1 MIIAIPS
8 KGRAGKTTSQKVLD
22 TATFF
27 VPEMEIAAYLS
38 AGIKNVV
45 PVPMEV
51 RGITKTRN
59 WILKNCG
66 EIEVVF
72 VDDDL
77 KIQGFIEFMERN
89 GKQKRLDGAEWMGE
103 FRKLFELC
111 EGLGYKI
118 WGVST
123 NGARRAVYPYKPILF
138 YSYVT
143 ASCMGIINDGEFY
156 FDESFE
162 VKEDYEL
169 CLRHIKEKGGILAA
183 RYLFWENHH
192 WGTPGGCKDY
202 RTQGMEADAIKRLIK
217 MYPGMIRK
225 IKRGGSEYSIEL
237 DF

>member
-8 KGRAGKTTSQKVLD
+8 KGRAGRTSSQKVLD
-22 TATFF
+22 GATFY
-27 VPEMEIAAYLS
+27 VPAMESAAYLA
-38 AGIKNVV
+38 AGIANVV

-51 RGITKTRN
+51 KGITKTRN
-59 WILKNCG
+59 WILRNCG
-66 EIEVVF
+66 EREVVF
-72 VDDDL
+72 VDDDV
-77 KIQGFIEFMERN
+77 KVQGFTELLERN
-89 GKQKRLDGAEWMGE
+89 GKQRKLEGAQWMGE
-103 FRKLFELC
+103 FKKLFDLC
-111 EGLGYKI
+111 GGLGFKI

-123 NGARRAVYPYKPILF
+123 QAALRSIYPYKPFLF

-192 WGTPGGCKDY
+192 WGTDGGCKDY
-202 RTQGMEADAIKRLIK
+202 RTQEMERLAIKKLIK

>member
-1 MIIAIPS
+1 MIVAIPS
-8 KGRAGKTTSQKVLD
+8 KGRAGKTTSQNVL
-22 TATFF
+22 TGATFY
-27 VPEMEIAAYLS
+27 VPEMECAAYL
-38 AGIKNVV
+38 AVGIKNVV
-45 PVPMEV
+45 PVPMSV
-51 RGITKTRN
+51 TGITKTRN
-59 WILKNCG
+59 WILRNC
-66 EIEVVF
+66 ESEKVVF

-77 KIQGFIEFMERN
+77 KRQGFVEMLERRTN
-89 GKQKRLDGAEWMGE
+89 YVKLDGAGWMRE
-103 FRKLFELC
+103 FERLFDLC
-111 EGLGYKI
+111 EGFGYKV

-123 NGARRAVYPYKPILF
+123 QSAPRSVYPYKPFLF

-143 ASCMGIINDGEFY
+143 ASCMGVVNDGEFY
-156 FDESFE
+156 FDESFG

-192 WGTPGGCKDY
+192 WETQGGCKDY
-202 RTQGMEADAIKRLIK
+202 RTQEMERDAIKRLIR

>member
-1 MIIAIPS
+1 MIVAIPS

-22 TATFF
+22 NATFY
-27 VPEMEIAAYLS
+27 VPEMECAAYLT
-38 AGIKNVV
+38 AGINNVV

-51 RGITKTRN
+51 KGITKTRN
-59 WILKNCG
+59 WILRNCG
-66 EIEVVF
+66 EGEVVF

-77 KIQGFIEFMERN
+77 KIAGYTELLERS
-89 GKQKRLDGAEWMGE
+89 GRQRKIDGAGWMEE
-103 FRKLFELC
+103 FRRLFEVC
-111 EGLGYKI
+111 EGLNYKI
-118 WGVST
+118 WGVATQAALRSI
-123 NGARRAVYPYKPILF
+123 YPYKPFLF

-156 FDESFE
+156 FDESFD

-169 CLRHIKEKGGILAA
+169 CLRHIKERGGILAA

-192 WGTPGGCKDY
+192 WGTDGGCKDY
-202 RTQGMEADAIKRLIK
+202 RTQEMERLAIKKLIK